1 MQENEKLMDL
11 STSMSCLISV
21 VHLDNESEM
30 FKMIEMMNELRIA
43 QKYLVIFIDTFTATN
58 FDDQILNFNVM
69 INHNKAGIHSRVN
82 LYWLI
87 FIGK

>member
-30 FKMIEMMNELRIA
+30 FKMMDMMDAGFKIIKMMDMVLQGLSGGWYQA
-43 QKYLVIFIDTFTATN
+43 
-58 FDDQILNFNVM
+58 VM
-69 INHNKAGIHSRVN
+69 RSQCVCLCK
-82 LYWLI
+82 
-87 FIGK
+87 